1 MLCMLASLAGA
12 ASASMLASVA
22 GAARAMH
29 LWIFTRPLI
38 WSTMSMRHLGLEA
51 WNLDFMMRQVIHEAQ
66 QEEAAPA

>member
-1 MLCMLASLAGA
+1 MWLVQPVLC
-12 ASASMLASVA
+12 MLASVA
-22 GAARAMH
+22 GAAIAMH